1 MVKKPAAN
9 AGDVKD
15 AGLIPGSETSP
26 EGVAAHSNILAW
38 RILWTEQPERLQP
51 MRLQRVGHG

>member
-1 MVKKPAAN
+1 MVKKLAAN
-9 AGDVKD
+9 AGVVKD